1 MIKKSFFLIDA
12 TAFCYRAFYALSGL
26 STSAGQKT
34 NAVYGFIN
42 ILNKVLKEQKPDYL
56 VCCFDLS
63 RDTFRLKKFAQYK
76 MQRPA
81 MPDGL
86 ISQIPLIKEVVG
98 AYGIPIFEKEGFEAD
113 DLIAQLAKKAAFK
126 SLAVT
131 IVSSDKDILQLVDK
145 HISVFSPGKDS
156 GVLYDLAKVKER
168 FGVAPERLVDII
180 ALMGDEADNIPG
192 VPGIGNKTAQKLILE
207 FGSLDKLFENISKVK
222 PQKIKEMILEH
233 SQRIKLN
240 KELISLDQEL
250 DIDLDLKKAKTGQP
264 DNGRLASIFKKL
276 EFKKLLGEL
285 PDAADK
291 TVPIN
296 LCSCNQVELTA
307 RLKDCD
313 EIAIYGS
320 SFEDLVFAID
330 DKFFS
335 GKLIQAQLRLA
346 ISDLR
351 IKKTGHDLKKFKVA
365 LFKEGLILNGLDF
378 DIMLAAYLLNP
389 SRTSYAL
396 EDLAL
401 ENLGEFIRQGALE
414 AKEALALI
422 RRLKPRLLKA
432 LEEKNLSKLFFDLEM
447 PLVSILA
454 QMEQDGI
461 KLDLELLKNLSRDIE
476 RRLIKLISDIYQAS
490 GTQFNI
496 NSPKQLG
503 QVLFVKLLLPVIKK
517 TKTGPSTDEEV
528 LKRLSDKHPLPVLL
542 LEYRQLTKLKNT
554 YVDALP
560 KLVDPST
567 GRVHTSFNQASTETG
582 RLSSSNPNLQN
593 IPIKT
598 DIGSKIRQAII
609 ASGEKNCLLSCDYS
623 QIELRVLAHLSGDH
637 TLIEAFSRNQDVHR
651 LTASLIYNLSESEVK
666 EQMREV
672 AKRVNFGIIYGQS
685 AYGLS
690 KDLDIPVNQAQD
702 FIDAYF
708 LRYPKVREYID
719 SQIKKAQSEGF
730 VTTLL
735 GRRRYIP
742 EINNKNMGIRQ
753 FAQRQA
759 VNTPIQGTASDL
771 IKLAMIKIGARIK
784 SQGLKAKMILQIHDE
799 LVFDLLI
806 SELNIL
812 AGLVKVEMENV
823 MKLEVPIK
831 VDMKKGAN
839 WLEMSAFLPD
849 GGKNKGDGSVFP

>member
-1 MIKKSFFLIDA
+1 MAEKSLILIDA
-12 TAFCYRAFYALSGL
+12 TAFCYRAFYALKDL
-26 STSAGQKT
+26 STSSGQKT

-63 RDTFRLKKFAQYK
+63 RNTFRLKKFAQYK
-76 MQRPA
+76 MHRAA
-81 MPDGL
+81 MPDSL
-86 ISQIPLIKEVVG
+86 ISQIPLIKEVVA

-113 DLIAQLAKKAAFK
+113 DLIAQLAKDAASR

-131 IVSSDKDILQLVDK
+131 IVSSDKDILQLVGK
-145 HISVFSPGKDS
+145 RISVFSPNKDS
-156 GVLYDLAKVKER
+156 GVFYDLAKVKER

-180 ALMGDEADNIPG
+180 ALKGDTADNIPG
-192 VPGIGNKTAQKLILE
+192 VPGIGDKTAQKLILE
-207 FGSLDKLFENISKVK
+207 FGSLDKLLKNISKVK
-222 PQKIKEMILEH
+222 PQKIKEMIQSH

-240 KELISLDQEL
+240 RELIRLDQKL
-250 DIDLDLKKAKTGQP
+250 DLDLDLEKAKTGQP
-264 DNGRLASIFKKL
+264 NYARLAGIFKKL

-291 TVPIN
+291 IAPTS
-296 LCSCNQVELTA
+296 LCSCNQAELTA
-307 RLKDCD
+307 MLKHCD

-320 SFEDLVFAID
+320 SAEDLIFAID

-335 GKLIQAQLRLA
+335 GKFAQAGLRLA
-346 ISDLR
+346 ISDPR
-351 IKKTGHDLKKFKVA
+351 IKKTGHDLKKLKVA
-365 LFKEGLILNGLDF
+365 LFREGLILNGLDF
-378 DIMLAAYLLNP
+378 DIMIAAYLLNP

-401 ENLGEFIRQGALE
+401 ENLGEFIRQGSLE
-414 AKEALALI
+414 AKEALALVM
-422 RRLKPRLLKA
+422 RLKPPLLQS
-432 LEEKNLSKLFFDLEM
+432 LEEKDLSKLFFDLEM

-461 KLDLELLKNLSRDIE
+461 KLDLELLKNLSVDIE
-476 RRLIKLISDIYQAS
+476 RRLIKLISDIYEAS

-503 QVLFVKLLLPVIKK
+503 EVLFVKLGLPVIKK

-528 LKRLSDKHPLPVLL
+528 LKRLSDKHALPALL

-560 KLVDPST
+560 KLVDPSS
-567 GRVHTSFNQASTETG
+567 GRVHTSFNQAGTETG

-623 QIELRVLAHLSGDH
+623 QIELRVLAHLCGDP
-637 TLIEAFSRNQDVHR
+637 TLMEAFSRNQDVHR
-651 LTASLIYNLSESEVK
+651 LTASLIYNLPESKVEP
-666 EQMREV
+666 QMREV

-708 LRYPKVREYID
+708 LRYPKVREYIEA
-719 SQIKKAQSEGF
+719 QIKKAKSEGF

-771 IKLAMIKIGARIK
+771 IKLAMIKISAQIK
-784 SQGLKAKMILQIHDE
+784 DKGLAAKMILQIHDE
-799 LVFDLLI
+799 LVFDLPI
-806 SELNIL
+806 SELNML
-812 AGLVKVEMENV
+812 TGLVKDQMENV
-823 MKLEVPIK
+823 MKLGVPIK
-831 VDMKKGAN
+831 VDMKTGAN
-839 WLEMSAFLPD
+839 WLKM
-849 GGKNKGDGSVFP
+849 SVFSEGEEVIR

>member
-1 MIKKSFFLIDA
+1 MAEKSFFLIDA
-12 TAFCYRAFYALSGL
+12 TAFCYRAFYALSSL
-26 STSAGQKT
+26 STSGGQKT

-63 RDTFRLKKFAQYK
+63 RDTFRQKKFAQYK
-76 MQRPA
+76 MQRPV

-86 ISQIPLIKEVVG
+86 ISQIPLIKEVVR
-98 AYGIPIFEKEGFEAD
+98 AYGVPIFEKEGFEAD
-113 DLIAQLAKKAAFK
+113 DLIAQLARKAAGRL
-126 SLAVT
+126 LAVT
-131 IVSSDKDILQLVDK
+131 IVSSDKDILQLVSK
-145 HISVFSPGKDS
+145 RISVFSPYKDS
-156 GVLYDLAKVKER
+156 GVLYDLLKVKER
-168 FGVAPERLVDII
+168 FGVAPEQLVDII
-180 ALMGDEADNIPG
+180 ALMGDVADNIPG
-192 VPGIGNKTAQKLILE
+192 VPGIGDKTAQKLIQE
-207 FGSLDKLFENISKVK
+207 FGSLDKLFKNILKVK
-222 PQKIKEMILEH
+222 PEKIKEMILEH
-233 SQRIKLN
+233 RGRIKLN
-240 KELISLDQEL
+240 QELISLDQKL
-250 DIDLDLKKAKTGQP
+250 DIELDLKKAKTGQP
-264 DNGRLASIFKKL
+264 DYSRLASIFKKL
-276 EFKKLLGEL
+276 EFKKFLGEL
-285 PDAADK
+285 PETADK
-291 TVPIN
+291 TVSTN
-296 LCSCNQVELTA
+296 LCSCNPVELTSM
-307 RLKDCD
+307 LKDCN

-320 SFEDLVFAID
+320 CAEDLLFAIN

-335 GKLIQAQLRLA
+335 GKLAGPQLRLA

-351 IKKTGHDLKKFKVA
+351 IKKTGHDLKKLKVT
-365 LFKEGLILNGLDF
+365 LFREGLILNHLDF
-378 DIMLAAYLLNP
+378 DIMIAAYLLNP

-401 ENLGEFIRQGALE
+401 ENLGEFIRQGSLE
-414 AKEALALI
+414 AKEALALVV
-422 RRLKPRLLKA
+422 RLKPLLLKA
-432 LEEKNLSKLFFDLEM
+432 LEEKDLSKLFFDLEM

-454 QMEQDGI
+454 LMEQDGI
-461 KLDLELLKNLSRDIE
+461 KLDLGLLKNLSHDLE
-476 RRLIKLISDIYQAS
+476 HRLIKLISDIYEAS

-503 QVLFVKLLLPVIKK
+503 QVLFEKLGLPIIKK

-528 LKRLSDKHPLPVLL
+528 LKRLSDKHILPFLL

-560 KLVDPST
+560 KLVNQST
-567 GRVHTSFNQASTETG
+567 GRVHTCFNQTGTETG

-609 ASGEKNCLLSCDYS
+609 SSGEKNCLLSCDYS
-623 QIELRVLAHLSGDH
+623 QIELRVLAHLCGDH
-637 TLIEAFSRNQDVHR
+637 TLIEAFSHNQDVHR
-651 LTASLIYNLSESEVK
+651 LTASLIYNLSESEVND
-666 EQMREV
+666 QMREV

-690 KDLDIPVNQAQD
+690 KDLDIPINQAQD

-708 LRYPKVREYID
+708 LRYPKVKEYID
-719 SQIKKAQSEGF
+719 AQIKKAQSEGF

-771 IKLAMIKIGARIK
+771 IKLAMIKIGAQIK
-784 SQGLKAKMILQIHDE
+784 DRVLKAKMILQIHDE
-799 LVFDLLI
+799 LVFDLPV

-812 AGLVKVEMENV
+812 AGLVKAEMEQV

-831 VDMKKGAN
+831 VDMKKGKN
-839 WLEMSAFLPD
+839 WLEMS
-849 GGKNKGDGSVFP
+849 VFSLSEAVN

>member
-1 MIKKSFFLIDA
+1 MAEKSFFLIDA

-26 STSAGQKT
+26 STSGGQLT

-42 ILNKVLKEQKPDYL
+42 ILNKVIKEQKPDYL

-63 RDTFRLKKFAQYK
+63 RDTFRSKKFAQYK
-76 MQRPA
+76 MHRPV

-86 ISQIPLIKEVVG
+86 ISQIPMIKEVVS
-98 AYGIPIFEKEGFEAD
+98 AYGIPIFEKAGFEAD
-113 DLIAQLAKKAAFK
+113 DLIAQLARKAVQR

-145 HISVFSPGKDS
+145 HISVFSPYKDS

-168 FGVAPERLVDII
+168 FGVDPSSVVDIM
-180 ALMGDEADNIPG
+180 ALTGDVADNIPG
-192 VPGIGNKTAQKLILE
+192 VPGIGDKTAGKLILE
-207 FGSLDKLFENISKVK
+207 FGSLEKLIKNIAKVK
-222 PQKIKEMILEH
+222 PEKIKALILEH
-233 SQRIKLN
+233 QQRIKLN

-250 DIDLDLKKAKTGQP
+250 DLDLDLKKAKIGQP
-264 DNGRLASIFKKL
+264 DYVALTSIFKKL
-276 EFKKLLGEL
+276 EFKKLLAEL
-285 PDAADK
+285 PPVADQA
-291 TVPIN
+291 VPTN
-296 LCSCNQVELTA
+296 LCSCNPDELSA
-307 RLKDCD
+307 RLKDCA

-320 SFEDLVFAID
+320 SAQDLLFAID

-335 GKLIQAQLRLA
+335 AQLAQPELRLV
-346 ISDLR
+346 ISDFR
-351 IKKTGHDLKKFKVA
+351 IKKTGHDLKKLKVA

-378 DIMLAAYLLNP
+378 DVMIAGYLLNP

-396 EDLAL
+396 EDLVL
-401 ENLGEFIRQGALE
+401 ENLGEFIRPGTLE
-414 AKEALALI
+414 GKEALAWVTK
-422 RRLKPRLLKA
+422 LKPRLRKA
-432 LEEKNLSKLFFDLEM
+432 LEDKGLVRLFFDLEM

-461 KLDLELLKNLSRDIE
+461 KLDLELLKNLSRNIE
-476 RRLIKLISDIYQAS
+476 RRLIKLISDIYESS

-503 QVLFVKLLLPVIKK
+503 QVLFVKLGLPVIKK
-517 TKTGPSTDEEV
+517 TKTGFSTDEEV

-560 KLVDPST
+560 KLVDQVT
-567 GRVHTSFNQASTETG
+567 GRVHTCFNQTGTETG

-598 DIGSKIRQAII
+598 DIGSQIRQAVV
-609 ASGEKNCLLSCDYS
+609 ASGGNNCLLSCDYS
-623 QIELRVLAHLSGDH
+623 QIELRVLAHLCGDP
-637 TLIEAFSRNQDVHR
+637 TLIEAFNNDQDVHR
-651 LTASLIYNLSESEVK
+651 LTASLIYSLSETNITPP
-666 EQMREV
+666 MREV

-690 KDLDIPVNQAQD
+690 KDLDIPINQAQN

-708 LRYPKVREYID
+708 LRYPKVKEYID
-719 SQIKKAQSEGF
+719 AQIKKAQSEGF

-771 IKLAMIKIGARIK
+771 IKLAMIKIAAQIK
-784 SQGLKAKMILQIHDE
+784 ERALKAKMILQIHDE
-799 LVFDLLI
+799 LVFDLPVL
-806 SELNIL
+806 ELNML
-812 AGLVKVEMENV
+812 SQLVKVEMEQV

-839 WLEMSAFLPD
+839 WLQMSTFLP
-849 GGKNKGDGSVFP
+849 SSEVIR

>member
-1 MIKKSFFLIDA
+1 MVKKSFFLIDA
-12 TAFCYRAFYALSGL
+12 TAFCYRAFYALRDL

-76 MQRPA
+76 MHRPA
-81 MPDGL
+81 MPDSL

-98 AYGIPIFEKEGFEAD
+98 AYGVPIFEKAGFEAD
-113 DLIAQLAKKAAFK
+113 DLIAQLARKAVLR

-131 IVSSDKDILQLVDK
+131 IVSSDKDILQLVGK
-145 HISVFSPGKDS
+145 RISVFSPNKDG
-156 GVLYDLAKVKER
+156 GVLYDLAKVKDR
-168 FGVAPERLVDII
+168 FGVVPERLVDII
-180 ALMGDEADNIPG
+180 ALVGDVADNIPG
-192 VPGIGNKTAQKLILE
+192 VPGIGDKTAQKLIKE
-207 FGSLDKLFENISKVK
+207 FGSLDKLFENVSKVK
-222 PQKIKEMILEH
+222 PEKIKEMILEYR
-233 SQRIKLN
+233 QRIKLN

-250 DIDLDLKKAKTGQP
+250 DLDLDLEKAKTGQP
-264 DNGRLASIFKKL
+264 DYARLASIFKKL

-285 PDAADK
+285 PAGVDK
-291 TVPIN
+291 TVPTN
-296 LCSCNQVELTA
+296 LCSCNPVELTA
-307 RLKDCD
+307 MLKRCD

-320 SFEDLVFAID
+320 SVEDLFFAID

-335 GKLIQAQLRLA
+335 GKLAQAQLRLA

-351 IKKTGHDLKKFKVA
+351 IKKTGHDLKKLKVA
-365 LFKEGLILNGLDF
+365 LFREGLILNGLDF
-378 DIMLAAYLLNP
+378 DVMIAAYLLNP

-401 ENLGEFIRQGALE
+401 ENLGEFIRQGSLE
-414 AKEALALI
+414 AKESLALVT
-422 RRLKPRLLKA
+422 RLKLPLLKA
-432 LEEKNLSKLFFDLEM
+432 LEEKDLLKLFFDLEM
-447 PLVSILA
+447 PLVGILA

-461 KLDLELLKNLSRDIE
+461 KLDLELLKNLSQDIQQ
-476 RRLIKLISDIYQAS
+476 RLIKLISDIYEVS

-503 QVLFVKLLLPVIKK
+503 QVLFVKLGLPVIKK

-528 LKRLSDKHPLPVLL
+528 LKCLSDKHALPVLL

-560 KLVDPST
+560 KLVDPSD
-567 GRVHTSFNQASTETG
+567 GRVHTSFNQTGTETG

-598 DIGSKIRQAII
+598 DIGGKIRQAII
-609 ASGEKNCLLSCDYS
+609 TSSEKNCLLSCDYS
-623 QIELRVLAHLSGDH
+623 QIELRVLAHLCGDH
-637 TLIEAFSRNQDVHR
+637 ALIEAFSRNQDVHR
-651 LTASLIYNLSESEVK
+651 LTAALIYNLPESKVK
-666 EQMREV
+666 PQMREV

-690 KDLDIPVNQAQD
+690 KDLDIPINQAQD

-719 SQIKKAQSEGF
+719 AQIKKAQSEGF

-771 IKLAMIKIGARIK
+771 IKLAMIKIGAQIK
-784 SQGLKAKMILQIHDE
+784 DRVLKAKMILQIHDE
-799 LVFDLLI
+799 LVFDLPI

-812 AGLVKVEMENV
+812 ARLVKDQMEQV

-831 VDMKKGAN
+831 VDMKKGKN
-839 WLEMSAFLPD
+839 WLEMTSFSLSEA
-849 GGKNKGDGSVFP
+849 VI

>member
-1 MIKKSFFLIDA
+1 MSEKSFFLIDA
-12 TAFCYRAFYALSGL
+12 TAFCYRAFYALRDL
-26 STSAGQKT
+26 STSAGQAT

-76 MQRPA
+76 MHRPA
-81 MPDGL
+81 MPDNL

-98 AYGIPIFEKEGFEAD
+98 AYGVPIFEKAGFEAD
-113 DLIAQLAKKAAFK
+113 DLIAQLARKAVLR

-131 IVSSDKDILQLVDK
+131 IVSSDKDILQLVGK
-145 HISVFSPGKDS
+145 RISVFSPNKDG
-156 GVLYDLAKVKER
+156 GVFYDLAKVKER

-180 ALMGDEADNIPG
+180 ALVGDVADNIPG
-192 VPGIGNKTAQKLILE
+192 VPGIGDKTAQKLIKE
-207 FGSLDKLFENISKVK
+207 FGSVDKLFENISKVK
-222 PQKIKEMILEH
+222 PEKIKEMILEH
-233 SQRIKLN
+233 RQRIKLN
-240 KELISLDQEL
+240 KQLISLDQEL
-250 DIDLDLKKAKTGQP
+250 DLDLDLEKAKTGQP
-264 DNGRLASIFKKL
+264 DYARLASIFKKL
-276 EFKKLLGEL
+276 EFKKLLADL
-285 PDAADK
+285 PAGVDK
-291 TVPIN
+291 TVPTN
-296 LCSCNQVELTA
+296 LCSCNPVELTA
-307 RLKDCD
+307 LLKRCD

-320 SFEDLVFAID
+320 SVEDLFFAIG

-335 GKLIQAQLRLA
+335 GKLAQDQLRLA
-346 ISDLR
+346 ISDFR
-351 IKKTGHDLKKFKVA
+351 IKKIGHDLKKLKVA
-365 LFKEGLILNGLDF
+365 LFREGLILNGLDF
-378 DIMLAAYLLNP
+378 DVMIAAYLLNP

-401 ENLGEFIRQGALE
+401 ENLGEFIRQGTLE
-414 AKEALALI
+414 AKEALVLVT
-422 RRLKPRLLKA
+422 RLKPPLLKA
-432 LEEKNLSKLFFDLEM
+432 LEEKDLSKLFFDLEM

-461 KLDLELLKNLSRDIE
+461 KLDLALLKNLSHDIQQ
-476 RRLIKLISDIYQAS
+476 RLIKLISDIYEAS

-503 QVLFVKLLLPVIKK
+503 QVLFVKLGLPVIKK

-528 LKRLSDKHPLPVLL
+528 LKRLSDKHVLAVLL

-560 KLVDPST
+560 KLVDSSD
-567 GRVHTSFNQASTETG
+567 GRVHTSFNQTGTETG

-598 DIGSKIRQAII
+598 DIGAKIRQAII
-609 ASGEKNCLLSCDYS
+609 TSSEKNCLLSCDYS
-623 QIELRVLAHLSGDH
+623 QIELRVLAHLCGDH

-651 LTASLIYNLSESEVK
+651 LTAALIYNLPESKVK
-666 EQMREV
+666 PQMREV

-690 KDLDIPVNQAQD
+690 KDLDIPINQAQD

-708 LRYPKVREYID
+708 LRYPKVKEYID
-719 SQIKKAQSEGF
+719 AQIKKAQSEGF
-730 VTTLL
+730 VTTFL

-742 EINNKNMGIRQ
+742 QINNKNMGIRQ

-771 IKLAMIKIGARIK
+771 IKLAMIKISAQIK
-784 SQGLKAKMILQIHDE
+784 DRALKAKMILQIHDE
-799 LVFDLLI
+799 LVFDLPI

-812 AGLVKVEMENV
+812 ARLVKDQMEQV

-831 VDMKKGAN
+831 VDMKKGKN
-839 WLEMSAFLPD
+839 WLEMSSFSLSEA
-849 GGKNKGDGSVFP
+849 VI

>member
-1 MIKKSFFLIDA
+1 MAEKSFFLIDA

-26 STSAGQKT
+26 STSSGQMT

-63 RDTFRLKKFAQYK
+63 RNTFRSKKFAEYK
-76 MQRPA
+76 MQRPV

-86 ISQIPLIKEVVG
+86 ISQIPLIKEVIG
-98 AYGIPIFEKEGFEAD
+98 AYGVPIFEKEGFEAD
-113 DLIAQLAKKAAFK
+113 DLIAVLARKASAQ

-131 IVSSDKDILQLVDK
+131 IVSSDKDILQLVGK
-145 HISVFSPGKDS
+145 RISVFSPYKDS
-156 GVLYDLAKVKER
+156 GILYDPAKVKER
-168 FGVAPERLVDII
+168 FGVLPEQLVDII
-180 ALMGDEADNIPG
+180 ALMGDAADNIPG
-192 VPGIGNKTAQKLILE
+192 VPGIGDKTAKKLVLE
-207 FGSLDKLFENISKVK
+207 FGSVDKLLKNISKVK
-222 PQKIKEMILEH
+222 PQKIKEMILEY
-233 SQRIKLN
+233 RPRLKLN
-240 KELISLDQEL
+240 KELITLDQEL
-250 DIDLDLKKAKTGQP
+250 DLDLDLKKAKTGQP
-264 DNGRLASIFKKL
+264 DCGRLASIFKKL

-285 PDAADK
+285 PDAVDK
-291 TVPIN
+291 TLPTS
-296 LCSCNQVELTA
+296 LCSCNPLELA
-307 RLKDCD
+307 AMLKQRS

-320 SFEDLVFAID
+320 RSDDLFFAIG

-335 GKLIQAQLRLA
+335 GELAQSELCSV
-346 ISDLR
+346 ISDFR
-351 IKKTGHDLKKFKVA
+351 IKKTGHDLKKLKVA
-365 LFKEGLILNGLDF
+365 LYKEGLILNGLDF
-378 DIMLAAYLLNP
+378 DIMIAAYLLNP

-401 ENLGEFIRQGALE
+401 EILGEFIRPGSLE
-414 AKEALALI
+414 AKEALALVV
-422 RRLKPRLLKA
+422 RLKPPLRQV
-432 LEEKNLSKLFFDLEM
+432 LEEKDLLKLFFDLEM

-454 QMEQDGI
+454 VMEQDGI
-461 KLDLELLKNLSRDIE
+461 KLDLELLKNLSHDIE
-476 RRLIKLISDIYQAS
+476 HRLIKLISDIYQVS

-503 QVLFVKLLLPVIKK
+503 QVLFVKLGLPVIKK

-528 LKRLSDKHPLPVLL
+528 LKRLSDKHALPVLL

-560 KLVDPST
+560 KLVDQAT
-567 GRVHTSFNQASTETG
+567 GRVHTCFNQTGTETG

-609 ASGEKNCLLSCDYS
+609 TSGEKNCLLSCDYS
-623 QIELRVLAHLSGDH
+623 QIELRVLAHLCGDH
-637 TLIEAFSRNQDVHR
+637 TLIEAFNGNQDVHR
-651 LTASLIYNLSESEVK
+651 LTASLIYNLPESEIK
-666 EQMREV
+666 PQMREV

-690 KDLDIPVNQAQD
+690 KDLEISINQAQD

-708 LRYPKVREYID
+708 LRYPKVEEYID
-719 SQIKKAQSEGF
+719 AQIKKAQNDGF

-771 IKLAMIKIGARIK
+771 IKLAMIKIGAQIK
-784 SQGLKAKMILQIHDE
+784 DRGLKAKMILQIHDE
-799 LVFDLLI
+799 LVFDLPI
-806 SELNIL
+806 PELNIL
-812 AGLVKVEMENV
+812 GGIVKIEMENV
-823 MKLEVPIK
+823 MKLAVPIK

-839 WLEMSAFLPD
+839 WLEMSAFSL
-849 GGKNKGDGSVFP
+849 SEAVRQ

>member
-1 MIKKSFFLIDA
+1 MAKKSLFLIDA
-12 TAFCYRAFYALSGL
+12 TAFCYRAFYALSNL
-26 STSAGQKT
+26 STSAGQAT
-34 NAVYGFIN
+34 NAIYGFIN
-42 ILNKVLKEQKPDYL
+42 ILNKILKEHTPDYL

-63 RDTFRLKKFAQYK
+63 RETFRQKKFAQYK
-76 MQRPA
+76 MQRPE
-81 MPDGL
+81 MPEGL
-86 ISQIPLIKEVVG
+86 VSQIPIIKEVVA

-113 DLIAQLAKKAAFK
+113 DLIAQLAGKASLR

-131 IVSSDKDILQLVDK
+131 IVSSDKDILQLVSK
-145 HISVFSPGKDS
+145 YISVFSPNKDG

-168 FGVAPERLVDII
+168 FGVAPELVVDII
-180 ALMGDEADNIPG
+180 ALMGDAADNIPG
-192 VPGIGNKTAQKLILE
+192 VPGVGDKTAQKLVKE
-207 FGSLDKLFENISKVK
+207 FGSLDKLIKNISKVK
-222 PQKIKEMILEH
+222 PEKVKKMILEY

-240 KELISLDQEL
+240 KELIRLDQEV
-250 DIDLDLKKAKTGQP
+250 DVELDLKKAKTGQP
-264 DNGRLASIFKKL
+264 NYAQLASIFKRL

-285 PDAADK
+285 PEAADK
-291 TVPIN
+291 PHPTY
-296 LCSCNQVELTA
+296 LSACNQSELA
-307 RLKDCD
+307 VLLKHCD
-313 EIAIYGS
+313 EITIYGS
-320 SFEDLVFAID
+320 TPEDLIFAIK

-335 GKLIQAQLRLA
+335 GKLLQPQLREA

-351 IKKTGHDLKKFKVA
+351 IKKTGYDLKKLKVA
-365 LFKEGLILNGLDF
+365 LFREGLILNGSDF
-378 DIMLAAYLLNP
+378 DIMIAAYLLNP
-389 SRTSYAL
+389 SRSSYAL

-401 ENLGEFIRQGALE
+401 ENLGEFIRQGSLE
-414 AKEALALI
+414 SKEALALI
-422 RRLKPRLLKA
+422 CRLKPMLQKA
-432 LEEKNLSKLFFDLEM
+432 LEEKDLSKLFSDLEM

-454 QMEQDGI
+454 TMEQDGI
-461 KLDLELLKNLSRDIE
+461 KLNLELLKNLSHDLE
-476 RRLIKLISDIYQAS
+476 HRLIKLISDIYAAS

-503 QVLFVKLLLPVIKK
+503 QVLFVKLGLPIIKK

-528 LKRLSDKHPLPVLL
+528 LRRLTDKHTLPVLL

-560 KLVDPST
+560 KLVDSSS
-567 GRVHTSFNQASTETG
+567 GRVHTSFNQTGTETG

-598 DIGSKIRQAII
+598 DIGAKIRQAII
-609 ASGEKNCLLSCDYS
+609 TSGKDNCLLSCDYS

-637 TLIEAFSRNQDVHR
+637 TLIEAFNNNQDVHR
-651 LTASLIYNLSESEVK
+651 LTASLIYNLPESKVE

-690 KDLDIPVNQAQD
+690 KDLNISVNQAQD

-708 LRYPKVREYID
+708 LRYPKVKEYID
-719 SQIKKAQSEGF
+719 TQIKKAQTEGF

-742 EINNKNMGIRQ
+742 EINNKNMGVRQ

-771 IKLAMIKIGARIK
+771 IKLAMIKIGAQIK
-784 SQGLKAKMILQIHDE
+784 GKNLKARMILQIHDE
-799 LVFDLLI
+799 LVFDLPI
-806 SELNIL
+806 SELSIL
-812 AGLVKVEMENV
+812 TGIVKDEMENV
-823 MKLEVPIK
+823 MKLDVPIK
-831 VDMKKGAN
+831 IDMKKGAN
-839 WLEMSAFLPD
+839 WLEMSAILPATEV
-849 GGKNKGDGSVFP
+849 KP

>member
-1 MIKKSFFLIDA
+1 MAEKSLFLIDA
-12 TAFCYRAFYALSGL
+12 NAFCYRAFYALSGL
-26 STSAGQKT
+26 STSSGQKT
-34 NAVYGFIN
+34 NAVYGFVN
-42 ILNKVLKEQKPDYL
+42 ILNKILKEQKPDYL

-76 MQRPA
+76 MQRAP

-86 ISQIPLIKEVVG
+86 ISQIPLIKEVIT

-113 DLIAQLAKKAAFK
+113 DLIAALARKAALR

-131 IVSSDKDILQLVDK
+131 IVSSDKDILQLVSK
-145 HISVFSPGKDS
+145 RISVFSPYKDS
-156 GVLYDLAKVKER
+156 GVFYDAAKVKER
-168 FGVAPERLVDII
+168 FGVAPELVVDII
-180 ALMGDEADNIPG
+180 ALMGDAADNIPG
-192 VPGIGNKTAQKLILE
+192 VPGIGDKTAQKLILE
-207 FGSLDKLFENISKVK
+207 FGSLDKLLKNISKVE

-240 KELISLDQEL
+240 RELICLDQKL
-250 DIDLDLKKAKTGQP
+250 DLDLDLKKAKTGQP
-264 DNGRLASIFKKL
+264 NYSQLASIFKKL

-291 TVPIN
+291 LVQTN
-296 LCSCNQVELTA
+296 LCSCNQAELTA
-307 RLKDCD
+307 ILKHCD

-320 SFEDLVFAID
+320 SAEDLFFAIE

-335 GKLIQAQLRLA
+335 GKFVQAQLRLA
-346 ISDLR
+346 ISDFR
-351 IKKTGHDLKKFKVA
+351 IKKVGHDLKKLKVA
-365 LFKEGLILNGLDF
+365 LFREGLVLNGLDF
-378 DIMLAAYLLNP
+378 DIMIAAYLLNP
-389 SRTSYAL
+389 SRTSYGL

-401 ENLGEFIRQGALE
+401 ENLGEFIRPGTLE
-414 AKEALALI
+414 TKEALALVV
-422 RRLKPRLLKA
+422 RLKPVLKKA
-432 LEEKNLSKLFFDLEM
+432 LEEKDLSKLFFDLEM

-461 KLDLELLKNLSRDIE
+461 KLDLKLLKNLALDIQH
-476 RRLIKLISDIYQAS
+476 RLIKLISDIYEVS

-503 QVLFVKLLLPVIKK
+503 QVLFEKLGLPVVKK

-528 LKRLSDKHPLPVLL
+528 LKRLSDKHALPVLL

-567 GRVHTSFNQASTETG
+567 GRVHTSFNQTGTETG

-609 ASGEKNCLLSCDYS
+609 TSGGENCLLSCDYS
-623 QIELRVLAHLSGDH
+623 QIELRVLAHLSGDN
-637 TLIEAFSRNQDVHR
+637 TLVEAFGRNQDVHR
-651 LTASLIYNLSESEVK
+651 LTASLIYNLPESKVK

-690 KDLDIPVNQAQD
+690 KDLDISVNQAQD

-719 SQIKKAQSEGF
+719 SQIKKAQTEGF

-742 EINNKNMGIRQ
+742 EINNKNMGLRQ

-771 IKLAMIKIGARIK
+771 IKLAMIKIFAQIK
-784 SQGLKAKMILQIHDE
+784 NKSLKAKMILQIHDE
-799 LVFDLLI
+799 LVFDLPI
-806 SELNIL
+806 SELNML
-812 AGLVKVEMENV
+812 AGLVKAEMENV

-849 GGKNKGDGSVFP
+849 TEVVR

>member
-1 MIKKSFFLIDA
+1 MAKKSFFLIDA

-26 STSAGQKT
+26 STSSGELT

-42 ILNKVLKEQKPDYL
+42 ILNKILKDHHPDYL

-63 RDTFRLKKFAQYK
+63 RNTFRLKKFADYK
-76 MQRPA
+76 MHRPV

-98 AYGIPIFEKEGFEAD
+98 AYGVPIFEKEGFEAD
-113 DLIAQLAKKAAFK
+113 DLIAVLARKAALR

-131 IVSSDKDILQLVDK
+131 IVSSDKDILQLVGK
-145 HISVFSPGKDS
+145 GISVFSPGKDS
-156 GVLYDLAKVKER
+156 GVFYDLAKVKER
-168 FGVAPERLVDII
+168 FGVVPEQLVDII
-180 ALMGDEADNIPG
+180 ALMGDVADNIPG
-192 VPGIGNKTAQKLILE
+192 VPGIGDKTAQKLILE
-207 FGSLDKLFENISKVK
+207 FRSVDKLLKNISKVK
-222 PQKIKEMILEH
+222 PQKIKEMIIEYTP
-233 SQRIKLN
+233 RIKLN

-250 DIDLDLKKAKTGQP
+250 DLDLDLKEAKTGQP
-264 DNGRLASIFKKL
+264 DYGRLASIFKKL

-285 PDAADK
+285 PDAVDK
-291 TVPIN
+291 TLPTN
-296 LCSCNQVELTA
+296 LCSCNPVELA
-307 RLKDCD
+307 AMLKDCD
-313 EIAIYGS
+313 EITIYGS
-320 SFEDLVFAID
+320 RAEDLFFAIG

-335 GKLIQAQLRLA
+335 GQLAQPELRLV
-346 ISDLR
+346 ISDFR
-351 IKKTGHDLKKFKVA
+351 IKKTGHDLKKLKVA
-365 LFKEGLILNGLDF
+365 LYREGLILNGLDF
-378 DIMLAAYLLNP
+378 DIMIAAYLLNP

-401 ENLGEFIRQGALE
+401 ENLGEFIRPGSLE
-414 AKEALALI
+414 AKEALALVV
-422 RRLKPRLLKA
+422 RLKPVLKKA
-432 LEEKNLSKLFFDLEM
+432 LDEKNLSKLFFDLEM

-454 QMEQDGI
+454 QMEQVGI
-461 KLDLELLKNLSRDIE
+461 KLDLELLKNLSQDIQH
-476 RRLIKLISDIYQAS
+476 RLIKLISDIYEAS

-503 QVLFVKLLLPVIKK
+503 QVLFEKIGLPVIKK

-528 LKRLSDKHPLPVLL
+528 LKRLSDKHALPVLL

-560 KLVDPST
+560 KLVDQST
-567 GRVHTSFNQASTETG
+567 GRVHTCFNQTGTETG

-598 DIGSKIRQAII
+598 DIGAKIRQAII
-609 ASGEKNCLLSCDYS
+609 TSGEKNCLLSCDYS
-623 QIELRVLAHLSGDH
+623 QIELRVLAHLCADH
-637 TLIEAFSRNQDVHR
+637 ALIEAFSSNQDVHR
-651 LTASLIYNLSESEVK
+651 LTASLIFNLSESK
-666 EQMREV
+666 IKPQMREV

-690 KDLDIPVNQAQD
+690 KDLEIPINQAQD
-702 FIDAYF
+702 FIDVYF
-708 LRYPKVREYID
+708 LRYPKVSEYID
-719 SQIKKAQSEGF
+719 AQIKKAQSEGF

-771 IKLAMIKIGARIK
+771 IKLAMIKIDAQIK
-784 SQGLKAKMILQIHDE
+784 GRALKAKMILQIHDE
-799 LVFDLLI
+799 LVFDLPI

-812 AGLVKVEMENV
+812 AELVKVEMENV

-839 WLEMSAFLPD
+839 WLEMSAFSLIEA
-849 GGKNKGDGSVFP
+849 VAR